1 MTQEEFIKV
10 LDEKGYSYKI
20 KGDSIVV
27 THKGEVDLNY
37 IPSLPPVL
45 KFKNRGY
52 VSLKSLT
59 SLHPGVW
66 FVNGGHV
73 FLESLTSISP
83 GVEFRN
89 KGIVYLPSLIDG
101 QFNKWEGNIRGI
113 DDRRL
118 MHLMISKGLL
128 ER

>member
-1 MTQEEFIKV
+1 MTNEEFIEV

-27 THKGEVDLNY
+27 THKGEVNLES
-37 IPSLPPVL
+37 ITSLPPVL

-66 FVNGGHV
+66 FVNGGSV
-73 FLESLTSISP
+73 FLESTTSLSP
-83 GVEFRN
+83 GVEFNNR
-89 KGIVYLPSLIDG
+89 GMVYLPSLIGG
-101 QFNKWEGNIRGI
+101 QFNKWAGNIRGI
-113 DDRRL
+113 DDNRL
-118 MHLMISKGLL
+118 MHFMISKGMFI
-128 ER
+128 